1 VPLSRISVGLDGS
14 NAASDA
20 LRWASGLADATG
32 VPLRAIGTWQMP
44 YLAAIP
50 VAVGSLPSQAFMA
63 SHCAEN
69 LDHAI
74 GEVGLSGDVEIVTRE
89 GEAGEVL
96 VAETGPGELLVV
108 GRTGRGRRHGLARMA
123 EVLLGSTAR
132 YCVHNASGPVAAIPT
147 GSAWAGNANVVVGV
161 DGSPSSRAA
170 LAWAVDSLPASCPIH
185 AVRTIAPYID
195 GLAAIDPGVLDR
207 VLESAERELRGTI
220 DDVVTPLGPE
230 AIARV
235 VPHVVVATARD
246 GLSNPGFPVDLIVV
260 GQRGNTG
267 VKARFLGSVSDHT
280 VRHAPCPV
288 VVVPPN
294 EPS

>member
-1 VPLSRISVGLDGS
+1 
-14 NAASDA
+14 
-20 LRWASGLADATG
+20 
-32 VPLRAIGTWQMP
+32 MP

-50 VAVGSLPSQAFMA
+50 AIVGSLPSQAFMA

-69 LDHAI
+69 LDLAI
-74 GEVGLSGDVEIVTRE
+74 ADAGLSGTVDVETRE

-96 VAETGPGELLVV
+96 VAETGPDELLVV

-132 YCVHNASGPVAAIPT
+132 YCVHNASGPVAAIPI
-147 GSAWAGNANVVVGV
+147 GANWIDDARVVVGV
-161 DGSPSSRAA
+161 DGSPSSSAA
-170 LAWAVDSLPASCPIH
+170 LAWAVASLPASCSIH

-195 GLAAIDPGVLDR
+195 GLAAIDPGMLDR
-207 VLESAERELRGTI
+207 VLENADLELRGTI
-220 DDVVTPLGPE
+220 DALATPAGPNG
-230 AIARV
+230 AARV
-235 VPHVVVATARD
+235 TPHVVVATARD
-246 GLSNPGFPVDLIVV
+246 GLINPGFQVDLIVV

-288 VVVPPN
+288 IVVPPI
-294 EPS
+294 EAS